1 MYTKPLFSDKGASG
15 GVYRPK
21 AGDGDVYG
29 DADAQLAKLADT
41 SKFKPDKGF
50 RGAEAGAAG
59 YGLKRAEPVQFE
71 KTVAATAAD
80 PFGID
85 DIIQSKRAKYD

>member
-1 MYTKPLFSDKGASG
+1 M
-15 GVYRPK
+15 YRPK
-21 AGDGDVYG
+21 AGDTDIYG

-50 RGAEAGAAG
+50 KGAEAGAMG
-59 YGLKRAEPVQFE
+59 YGLKRSEPVQFE
-71 KTVAATAAD
+71 KTATTSAAAD

-85 DIIQSKRAKYD
+85 DIIQSKKARHE